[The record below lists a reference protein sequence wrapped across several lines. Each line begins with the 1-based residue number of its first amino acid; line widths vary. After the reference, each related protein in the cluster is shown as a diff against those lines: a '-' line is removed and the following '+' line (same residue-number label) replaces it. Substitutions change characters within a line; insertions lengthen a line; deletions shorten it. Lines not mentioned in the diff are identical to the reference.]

1 MPPTFA
7 LNFTKDNQFE
17 NKNLMLLCGFE
28 KFNKCFV
35 RIDILERLFI
45 MIMNANTE
53 NNKEIKLT
61 SEMLNLL
68 GCSKDDFV
76 KLIESMNYKSIR
88 KNDEI
93 FFKYIP
99 KKFKKKN
106 KFKESKKDNPFYILN
121 QLSIK

>member
-1 MPPTFA
+1 
-7 LNFTKDNQFE
+7 
-17 NKNLMLLCGFE
+17 
-28 KFNKCFV
+28 
-35 RIDILERLFI
+35 

-76 KLIESMNYKSIR
+76 KLIQSMNYKSIR